1 MTARH
6 PGPLAAPALAST
18 KRGLIA
24 SGAVALALMGAMAL
38 DTAVVQIGSAADTR
52 QQAFS
57 PDAFGATEFP
67 RIQSLIAEKAV
78 DAQVLAPE
86 VLADKAAAGAKY
98 GTPSSTGTL
107 MMVRLTATAGAAKAG
122 IYDLTVPGL
131 PPEIRVRL
139 QTGPAINGTDL
150 RDAPGDIA
158 FGAFKNQ
165 IEYQD
170 AGAGLNRAMK
180 ATVLDG
186 IDTANLSGKT
196 LEVTGAFRLVNPK
209 NWLITPSNVSVK

>member
-86 VLADKAAAGAKY
+86 VLADKLDYAGFDSWQADQ
-98 GTPSSTGTL
+98 
-107 MMVRLTATAGAAKAG
+107 R
-122 IYDLTVPGL
+122 
-131 PPEIRVRL
+131 E
-139 QTGPAINGTDL
+139 AILDML
-150 RDAPGDIA
+150 IEWLESDSI
-158 FGAFKNQ
+158 FGADDPVGTA
-165 IEYQD
+165 D
-170 AGAGLNRAMK
+170 AQVALRA
-180 ATVLDG
+180 
-186 IDTANLSGKT
+186 
-196 LEVTGAFRLVNPK
+196 
-209 NWLITPSNVSVK
+209 WLTRRRP